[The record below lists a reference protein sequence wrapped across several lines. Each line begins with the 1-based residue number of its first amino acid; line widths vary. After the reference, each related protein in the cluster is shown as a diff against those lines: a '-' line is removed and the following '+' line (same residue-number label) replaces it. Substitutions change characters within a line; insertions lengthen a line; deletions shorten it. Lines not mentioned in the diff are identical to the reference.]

1 MKTVSSSLR
10 QNETFEFEESWE
22 SCVIQKK
29 AFFLSRT
36 HVHS

>member
-22 SCVIQKK
+22 SRVFHKK
-29 AFFLSRT
+29 DFS
-36 HVHS
+36 